1 MPDGPDLASFSNTRA
16 ALDGPGPGLLWR
28 RFRVEPVGPP
38 GCPHGGHRRS
48 DTSRRSGLRNIKK
61 VARVSLLR
69 SGFQR
74 RGNWL
79 RTITQ
84 SEVPLFVLARFGAS

>member
-1 MPDGPDLASFSNTRA
+1 MPAGPGPARDLASSNTRA

-48 DTSRRSGLRNIKK
+48 DTSRRSGLRNI
-61 VARVSLLR
+61 
-69 SGFQR
+69 
-74 RGNWL
+74 
-79 RTITQ
+79 
-84 SEVPLFVLARFGAS
+84 